1 MHNNIF
7 LNVKLWCHNSVG
19 KCLTIYTLIW
29 GKSNQ
34 NLSTFILFSFSS
46 VPIAVC
52 MKAIK
57 KIHSAEEGQYNPILS
72 LQFSHFSD
80 ITPKIWCKKVEYIS
94 K

>member
-1 MHNNIF
+1 ME
-7 LNVKLWCHNSVG
+7 LWCHNSVG
-19 KCLTIYTLIW
+19 KCLTIYILIW

-34 NLSTFILFSFSS
+34 NLSKLIIFSFSS
-46 VPIAVC
+46 VSIAVY
-52 MKAIK
+52 MKAIE
-57 KIHSAEEGQYNPILS
+57 KIQIAEEGQYNPISS

>member
-1 MHNNIF
+1 ME
-7 LNVKLWCHNSVG
+7 LWCHNSVG
-19 KCLTIYTLIW
+19 KCLTIYILIW

-34 NLSTFILFSFSS
+34 NLSKLIIFSFSPVS
-46 VPIAVC
+46 IAVY
-52 MKAIK
+52 MKAIE
-57 KIHSAEEGQYNPILS
+57 KIQIAEEGQYNPILS

>member
-1 MHNNIF
+1 ME
-7 LNVKLWCHNSVG
+7 LWCHNSVG

-34 NLSTFILFSFSS
+34 NLSKLIIFSFSS
-46 VPIAVC
+46 VPIAVY
-52 MKAIK
+52 MKAIE
-57 KIHSAEEGQYNPILS
+57 KIQIAYEGQYNPILS

>member
-1 MHNNIF
+1 ME
-7 LNVKLWCHNSVG
+7 LWCHNSVG
-19 KCLTIYTLIW
+19 KCLTIYILIW

-34 NLSTFILFSFSS
+34 NLSKLIIFSFSS
-46 VPIAVC
+46 VSIAVY
-52 MKAIK
+52 MKAIE
-57 KIHSAEEGQYNPILS
+57 KIQIAEKGQYNPISS